1 MTRRVIPDGDGTVP
15 APRSL
20 GRRPGQACSGNDT
33 RLSDAR
39 ETVQVNGVD
48 VGKRRFINFVDGT
61 NVTITGTDLPDD
73 DKVQVEISSS
83 GGGSGNV
90 RIDKDAVTVANV
102 NKINFTDSGYAT
114 ITAAYNVTTTA
125 VDIDVA
131 CYIPESVEAIA
142 GITPSADKLAYY
154 NSGTTALTTDLTAFG
169 RSLIDDVDAAA
180 ARTTL
185 GIVGGGAQGLTTI
198 DFGAFPGSS
207 DASLAIT
214 GQAGIDSTSVVTAW
228 LQPADTDDHTADEH
242 RIETI
247 SVMAGNVIGGTG
259 FTIYAQN
266 TSQTNE
272 PLLDNGASTSRPAAT
287 TVYGY
292 TGMSVGGK
300 GTRIYGKWTVAWKW
314 S

>member
-1 MTRRVIPDGDGTVP
+1 MAFRARPNGSPLTPGLV
-15 APRSL
+15 SL
-20 GRRPGQACSGNDT
+20 GRGSSQACSGDDP
-33 RLSDAR
+33 RLTDAR
-39 ETVQVNGVD
+39 ESIYVAGVN
-48 VGKRRFINFVDGT
+48 VGKRRNINFVAGT
-61 NVTITGTDLPDD
+61 NVTLTGTDIPDAD
-73 DKVQVEISSS
+73 TVDVTIASTG
-83 GGGSGNV
+83 GGGSGIRV
-90 RIDKDAVTVANV
+90 DYDSLPVASAVTKLNFLDAGNIQMTVASPASGEV
-102 NKINFTDSGYAT
+102 N
-114 ITAAYNVTTTA
+114 IT
-125 VDIDVA
+125 VA
-131 CYIPESVEAIA
+131 HYDAPPSEAIA
-142 GITPSADKLAYY
+142 GLTASANKIAYFTGS
-154 NSGTTALTTDLTAFG
+154 NTALTTDLTAFG
-169 RSLIDDVDAAA
+169 RSLIDDADAAA

-185 GIVGGGAQGLTTI
+185 GIVGAQGLTTI
-198 DFGAFPGSS
+198 NFGAFPGSS
-207 DASLAIT
+207 DASLDIT
-214 GQAGIDSTSVVTAW
+214 GQAGIDSASVVTAW

-292 TGMSVGGK
+292 TGMSVGGR